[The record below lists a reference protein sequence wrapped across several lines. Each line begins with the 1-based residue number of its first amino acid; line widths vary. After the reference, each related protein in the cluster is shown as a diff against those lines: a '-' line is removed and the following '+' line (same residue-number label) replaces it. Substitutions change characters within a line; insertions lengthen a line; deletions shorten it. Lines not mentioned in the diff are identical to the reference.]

1 MADGH
6 DAQAVVA
13 TQSPTLMRRV
23 EPAQVRY
30 LRLDE
35 QRLTTVS
42 TVTMPE
48 KADPTQKFVCEAP
61 CVYGHKDW
69 VVSRTSRLTAA
80 SVRTH
85 GAEVTSCCTRSAG
98 ADR

>member
-1 MADGH
+1 MH
-6 DAQAVVA
+6 SPEQPTA
-13 TQSPTLMRRV
+13 TTRRPWSRRTPPSLMRRV

-42 TVTMPE
+42 TVTLPE
-48 KADPTQKFVCEAP
+48 KADPTQTFV
-61 CVYGHKDW
+61 
-69 VVSRTSRLTAA
+69 LTAA

>member
-13 TQSPTLMRRV
+13 THSPTLMRRV

-48 KADPTQKFVCEAP
+48 KADPTR
-61 CVYGHKDW
+61 
-69 VVSRTSRLTAA
+69 SS
-80 SVRTH
+80 SVRRP
-85 GAEVTSCCTRSAG
+85 VCTG
-98 ADR
+98 TKTGWFLVPAD